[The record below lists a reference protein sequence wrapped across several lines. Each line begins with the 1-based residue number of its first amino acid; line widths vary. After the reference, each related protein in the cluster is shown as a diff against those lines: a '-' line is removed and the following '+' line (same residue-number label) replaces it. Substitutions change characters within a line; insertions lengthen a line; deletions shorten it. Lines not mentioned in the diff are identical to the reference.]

1 MGVAPGEGRQA
12 RSEDSPALTTDTGKR
27 EKPLGWWGHQ
37 RRKQKFVPCHL
48 WSQHCLN
55 SPPCPRQ
62 TIHTG

>member
-12 RSEDSPALTTDTGKR
+12 RPEDSPALTTDTGKR

-48 WSQHCLN
+48 
-55 SPPCPRQ
+55 
-62 TIHTG
+62 